1 MTTSITNFS
10 GKYSFLSNF
19 YKLSPNGYVSLDGIL
34 YPTVEHA
41 YQAAKTNDVNIRNK
55 IALAETP
62 SKAKY
67 YGRSIKQLRDDWSIV
82 KFKIMY
88 DLVYQ
93 KFHNDSTLMKLLL
106 QTGSSL
112 LIEGNTWN
120 DRIWGVTL
128 DQQGQWVGE
137 NHLGKIL
144 MFIRDQQSI

>member
-1 MTTSITNFS
+1 
-10 GKYSFLSNF
+10 
-19 YKLSPNGYVSLDGIL
+19 
-34 YPTVEHA
+34 
-41 YQAAKTNDVNIRNK
+41 
-55 IALAETP
+55 
-62 SKAKY
+62 
-67 YGRSIKQLRDDWSIV
+67 
-82 KFKIMY
+82 MY